1 MIPIKLTT
9 KTPSSSSFPSNSLKS
24 PSAKKIRNKKKKKE
38 IFWLLPEN
46 ISFLQSHCTIPH
58 FELNYAQTWPYF
70 LDTNSRARN
79 LFLLICGRGRSQ
91 EDTKIQSEKAETALH
106 PKADARF
113 LLTLSA
119 RSQEVLSTLH
129 SPGQQ
134 ESYQILMQLLPMPK
148 ICFSLKLMGERSAT
162 VHHVSCIVWFL
173 ICIHGTLPVI
183 KGTDKIYTSHCLPF
197 DPITFPLSFFFL
209 NSPSFSLTLLIL
221 TKFLILSLLHHISP
235 PRLEL
240 LEFHCHQQ

>member
-1 MIPIKLTT
+1 MCQRST
-9 KTPSSSSFPSNSLKS
+9 SAHSNSRCTQAAPMTHFSQWSQLNWLLKLKPLRLFPPIHS
-24 PSAKKIRNKKKKKE
+24 SLPQLKKLEIKKKKE

-46 ISFLQSHCTIPH
+46 ISFLQSHCAIPH

-70 LDTNSRARN
+70 LDTNSSTRN

-134 ESYQILMQLLPMPK
+134 ESYQSPDATPANAKNLLF
-148 ICFSLKLMGERSAT
+148 IEVDGGE
-162 VHHVSCIVWFL
+162 V
-173 ICIHGTLPVI
+173 
-183 KGTDKIYTSHCLPF
+183 SHC
-197 DPITFPLSFFFL
+197 
-209 NSPSFSLTLLIL
+209 SPWFG
-221 TKFLILSLLHHISP
+221 F
-235 PRLEL
+235 
-240 LEFHCHQQ
+240 